1 MDNKHLFNKFKT
13 GISTQQLED
22 FAHKHTPEVF
32 AVCAIVI
39 ASISSL
45 FDFFTGSSWAVL
57 FFAIGTI
64 AGVVFPSVIES
75 KLSKIYR
82 LIGYQDKTTEMI
94 IGGMKIIVA
103 LFLPFIY
110 FCFLGLFAGTSY
122 YQHFRHLSDR

>member
-1 MDNKHLFNKFKT
+1 MDNKNLLNKIKS

-45 FDFFTGSSWAVL
+45 FDFFTGSGWAVL

-64 AGVVFPSVIES
+64 AGVVFPSSVES
-75 KLSKIYR
+75 KLVKLYR
-82 LIGYQDKTTEMI
+82 LINHQDKTTEII

-103 LFLPFIY
+103 LFLPFLY
-110 FCFLGLFAGTSY
+110 FGFLGLFAGTSY
-122 YQHFRHLSDR
+122 HSHFRDSR